1 MSLCLFRSGLFFMW
15 SVLPLRQTQTPWD
28 RSLSLILTSSTPSSI
43 ILAISFLFFRSG
55 SLSDVQWLH
64 GLISLL
70 LNDSSEIS
78 HHNSPKIRP
87 IHPVLK
93 TPLQFRFASG
103 LELIPAWTF
112 TSWNFWVVTLE
123 DCNLWAVTGCCNHSL
138 LLPVW
143 FYLPILT
150 TSGLWWWLLRLVGH
164 SPTPWLLI
172 HHPLINPH
180 TRPYR
185 LNKWHRCY

>member
-1 MSLCLFRSGLFFMW
+1 MCWTDFCICFLNDKNNHMSLCLFRSGLFFMW

-28 RSLSLILTSSTPSSI
+28 RSLSLILTSSTPGSI

-64 GLISLL
+64 GLVSLL

-87 IHPVLK
+87 IHPVSK

-103 LELIPAWTF
+103 LELIPADF
-112 TSWNFWVVTLE
+112 MWVYPTL
-123 DCNLWAVTGCCNHSL
+123 DFYQLKFLSCHSG
-138 LLPVW
+138 
-143 FYLPILT
+143 
-150 TSGLWWWLLRLVGH
+150 GL
-164 SPTPWLLI
+164 
-172 HHPLINPH
+172 
-180 TRPYR
+180 
-185 LNKWHRCY
+185 